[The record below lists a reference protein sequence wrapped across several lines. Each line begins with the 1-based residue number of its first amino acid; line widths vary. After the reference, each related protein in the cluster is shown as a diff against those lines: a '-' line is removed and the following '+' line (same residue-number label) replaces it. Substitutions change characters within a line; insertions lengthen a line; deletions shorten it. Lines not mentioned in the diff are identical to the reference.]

1 MYMLSLGALMLLF
14 LSSCTFS
21 WSTNSSH
28 TSGEI
33 VVSAEDQSLSADEK
47 AELAKKRRKEIG
59 LIRTGDYFLSTNQPD
74 EALVRYL
81 EALERLP
88 NDIVLEKKIAQAY
101 FSKKDFAH
109 THKYFSLVPFG
120 ELKSDE
126 RKRYIQSLFFD
137 ESIPDAYEMITQFS
151 LTDTERSYYHIVKTC
166 LESIEPCVKEVAAYS
181 GSFLD
186 IVSLQDALIKAPKI
200 SPDPAYKYFSLATAF
215 YLLREYR
222 VSAEMARRILVDR
235 GDYFDVQKLRGFSL
249 FELGKYYEA
258 QTALSSYLENVPDD
272 LETIVRLAE
281 IATLNKDYIQANLYL
296 NNAINAGYAGK
307 TNLERQL
314 AYNYSLLW
322 DTAGMI
328 KVLSYLISEPDA
340 VEDDFAVAI
349 SLAFSRGENARAYV
363 WAMQGLEK
371 FPNSK
376 KLTALYMTSLRIIG
390 RWDEVEWFVATLSW
404 DILETPLVVL
414 ERGINHFDSGSY
426 MEAKWF
432 FEAVSTK
439 APDSDF
445 WQEAANYLLQISEKL
460 ASEQE
465 VSNDSTSWW

>member
-1 MYMLSLGALMLLF
+1 M
-14 LSSCTFS
+14 
-21 WSTNSSH
+21 
-28 TSGEI
+28 
-33 VVSAEDQSLSADEK
+33 SAEDQSLSADEK

-101 FSKKDFAH
+101 FSKKDFSHA
-109 THKYFSLVPFG
+109 HKYYSLVPFG

-314 AYNYSLLW
+314 AYNYSLL
-322 DTAGMI
+322 
-328 KVLSYLISEPDA
+328 
-340 VEDDFAVAI
+340 
-349 SLAFSRGENARAYV
+349 
-363 WAMQGLEK
+363 
-371 FPNSK
+371 
-376 KLTALYMTSLRIIG
+376 
-390 RWDEVEWFVATLSW
+390 
-404 DILETPLVVL
+404 
-414 ERGINHFDSGSY
+414 
-426 MEAKWF
+426 
-432 FEAVSTK
+432 
-439 APDSDF
+439 
-445 WQEAANYLLQISEKL
+445 
-460 ASEQE
+460 
-465 VSNDSTSWW
+465 